1 MSPGGLLQLLALSK
15 KVWEQVTIDFIEGLL
30 NCGPTFGYGIQ
41 LQLLY
46 SLNTIPFRGT
56 KEIKMSFSVYLPRGS
71 TASTPAINFHLSCF
85 LGTLQSLQ
93 GKSALRKK
101 NSLFLPCGNSS
112 RTARQRFKKCTASRC
127 TASLLWNNV
136 VFLQDPKT
144 YTGKGENMC
153 IASKDGYHP
162 VVRDELV
169 VKDDKYQKRSRENKA
184 KYDKERLDDY
194 YNRNYKDYFEFV
206 EGSSKGKSEDLLSES
221 EKGIREWLQR
231 NKK

>member
-1 MSPGGLLQLLALSK
+1 M
-15 KVWEQVTIDFIEGLL
+15 
-30 NCGPTFGYGIQ
+30 FGYGIQ

-71 TASTPAINFHLSCF
+71 TASTTRPLTSTSVASSVPFNPFKVN
-85 LGTLQSLQ
+85 Q
-93 GKSALRKK
+93 
-101 NSLFLPCGNSS
+101 PCGR
-112 RTARQRFKKCTASRC
+112 RTLFSFLVATAAGPQGSDSKN
-127 TASLLWNNV
+127 ALL
-136 VFLQDPKT
+136 Q
-144 YTGKGENMC
+144 E
-153 IASKDGYHP
+153 
-162 VVRDELV
+162 
-169 VKDDKYQKRSRENKA
+169 YQKRSRENKA